1 MKALVALWKGFE
13 MEISSIKP
21 NVDLLPQAPSVPAAE
36 AAQRREVIQAARS
49 VNDSGLLG
57 HNQLVFLIDRTTH
70 KAIIRVEDPETHEV
84 VMQLPPEY
92 VLRLA
97 QDLHTG
103 SVPITTPP
111 ADI

>member
-1 MKALVALWKGFE
+1 MNALIAFWRGVE
-13 MEISSIKP
+13 MEISSIKAG
-21 NVDLLPQAPSVPAAE
+21 VDLLPQAAAVPAAE

-57 HNQLVFLIDRTTH
+57 RNQLVFLVDRATH
-70 KAIIRVEDPETHEV
+70 KPIIRVEDPDTHEV

-92 VLRLA
+92 VVRMA

-103 SVPITTPP
+103 SVQVTTPP
-111 ADI
+111 TDM